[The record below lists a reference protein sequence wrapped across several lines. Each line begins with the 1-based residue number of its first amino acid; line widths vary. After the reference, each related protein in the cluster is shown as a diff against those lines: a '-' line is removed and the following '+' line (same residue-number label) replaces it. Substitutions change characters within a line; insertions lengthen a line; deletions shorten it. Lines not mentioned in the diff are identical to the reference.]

1 MDSDL
6 EDRKSF
12 DKHASI
18 RYKLAKKAVAIYTYR
33 FFLTK
38 SASFNSF
45 KAETGSFIK
54 DCE

>member
-6 EDRKSF
+6 QERKSI
-12 DKHASI
+12 DKHVSI
-18 RYKLAKKAVAIYTYR
+18 RYKLAKKAGAIYTYR

-38 SASFNSF
+38 LASFKSF